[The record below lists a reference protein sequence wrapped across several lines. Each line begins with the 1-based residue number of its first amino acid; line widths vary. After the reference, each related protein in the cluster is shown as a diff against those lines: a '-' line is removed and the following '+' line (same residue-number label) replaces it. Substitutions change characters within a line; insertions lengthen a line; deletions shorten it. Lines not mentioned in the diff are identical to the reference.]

1 MSLDVVPQ
9 SVIGGMSLALR
20 IGGTIYQVDPSPP
33 FDISIPLDF
42 HGRQPGAFHLPEAT
56 AASAEGGGF
65 IGDTRR
71 GGSCNCETVTLN
83 PHGNGT
89 HTECVGHITDARI
102 AVSSLLRQ
110 AFIPAVVLSVRPEHA
125 ADPQSEGGIHSSDL
139 AVTRA
144 VLQAGLARLGTL
156 PGEFFQGLVLR
167 TLPND
172 TAKTHAAY
180 SGGNPPYITPS
191 AMHLVRELGVEHLL
205 LDLPSADRED
215 DGGGLVAHRIFW
227 DVPPGIREARKPYTS
242 RTITEMIYVEDAIS
256 DGIYLL
262 NLQIPPFLL
271 DAAPSRPLLFRVD
284 VA

>member
-1 MSLDVVPQ
+1 M
-9 SVIGGMSLALR
+9 INAGALFSAR
-20 IGGTIYQVDPSPP
+20 IGGGEYRFDPSAP

-42 HGRQPGAFHLPEAT
+42 HGEQPDAFHLPHAS
-56 AASAEGGGF
+56 AVSAEGGGF

-102 AVSSLLRQ
+102 AVGSLLRDT
-110 AFIPAVVLSVRPEHA
+110 FVPAVLVSVSPEQ
-125 ADPQSEGGIHSSDL
+125 ADSPGEEGVIDEADR

-144 VLQAGLARLGTL
+144 ALQAGLAAAGEI
-156 PGEFFQGLVLR
+156 PGEFFRALVIR

-172 TAKTHAAY
+172 QGKMSAVY
-180 SGGNPPYITPS
+180 SGGNPPYITPA
-191 AMHLVRELGVEHLL
+191 AMRLVRELGVEHLL

-215 DGGGLVAHRIFW
+215 DGGRLAAHRIFW
-227 DVPPGIREARKPYTS
+227 DVPEGVRSIAQPYTS
-242 RTITEMIYVEDAIS
+242 RTITEMCFVP
-256 DGIYLL
+256 DGIPDGRYLL

-271 DAAPSRPLLFRVD
+271 DAAPSRPLLFSVLA
-284 VA
+284 V